1 MNDVLKLLKKKTR
14 NNENKLLYKKKTKS
28 TLENDFII
36 WKQWIIRN
44 ST

>member
-1 MNDVLKLLKKKTR
+1 MNDVIKLLEKKPEIMKI
-14 NNENKLLYKKKTKS
+14 NYYIKKTKS

-44 ST
+44 SA